1 MTTRWKNG
9 AQRPS
14 LTRVADNGIRVA
26 ALSTEFKNRPPTSLL
41 DAIGLRCRSRSVGAS
56 AVIDQGTHVYVGH
69 ARFKFCHKIP
79 KSERQE
85 EPDAQ
90 SLRE

>member
-1 MTTRWKNG
+1 MEERS
-9 AQRPS
+9 AAAVVDPRRRQRHPRRG
-14 LTRVADNGIRVA
+14 LV
-26 ALSTEFKNRPPTSLL
+26 KNRLPTSLL